1 MAKNKNKNIYPET
14 SFDKDYG
21 FKGGSYKVRIHKET
35 FLFDQPSKPPEK
47 GESLLYLVDSIS
59 SLAPVSYLTGANEV
73 WFYYDNK
80 WIKITKKDILNP
92 SNLRMRR
99 LFNEELKKLKE

>member
-47 GESLLYLVDSIS
+47 GESLLYLV
-59 SLAPVSYLTGANEV
+59 AGANEV